1 MKKSMTPL
9 LICCLL
15 GLVVGCGLKKEVKF
29 SGKTM
34 GTTYHIT
41 VVAGYFD
48 RLSGLQ
54 KKIDDCLEAVNRS
67 MSTFRADSEISRFNA
82 MDRPDKIFHSSDDFY
97 AVMTVARQIYEL
109 TDGAWDG
116 TVDPL
121 VNLWGF
127 GRKGPTDRIPPKEK
141 IAERLADVGFAHIRM
156 TPDKSFQKDKPAL
169 SLDLASIAKGYGVDR
184 LADLLR
190 QNQLNDFLVEIGGEV
205 YAAGFRKDGRK
216 WRIGINRPRADAA
229 VDAVYAVVELHDQAF
244 ATSGDYR
251 QFFLIDGQ
259 RYSHVIDPHSGYPVA
274 NGVVSVSIQADNC
287 TLADG
292 LATAIMVMGH
302 HQGLRLLNSLKA
314 VEGLIV
320 VEEPD
325 GELKNHASDGFQ
337 TVP

>member
-1 MKKSMTPL
+1 MKKPMTRL
-9 LICCLL
+9 LICSLL
-15 GLVVGCGLKKEVKF
+15 GLLAACGTKKEVMF

-41 VVAGYFD
+41 VVTGYFHS
-48 RLSGLQ
+48 LAGLQ
-54 KKIDDCLEAVNRS
+54 EKIDDCLEGVNRS
-67 MSTFRADSEISRFNA
+67 MSTFRPDSEISRFNA
-82 MDRPDKIFHSSDDFY
+82 IHRPAEIFHASEDFY
-97 AVMTVARQIYEL
+97 EVMSVARRLHEL

-127 GRKGPTDRIPPKEK
+127 GRKGPTARIPSQDE
-141 IAERLADVGFAHIRM
+141 IARHLADVGFAHIHM
-156 TPDKSFQKDKPAL
+156 GPDKSFQKEKPSL
-169 SLDLASIAKGYGVDR
+169 TLDLGSIAKGYGVDR
-184 LADLLR
+184 VAGLLR
-190 QNQLNDFLVEIGGEV
+190 ANRLSNYLVEIGGEV

-216 WRIGINRPRADAA
+216 WRVGINQPRTDAA
-229 VDAVYAVVELHDQAF
+229 LNALYAVVELHDQGF

-251 QFFLIDGQ
+251 NFFLIDGR

-274 NGVVSVSIQADNC
+274 NGVVSVSIQANNC

-292 LATAIMVMGH
+292 LATAIMVMGP
-302 HQGLRLLNSLKA
+302 QRGLELLNRLKA

-320 VEEPD
+320 VQEPD
-325 GELKNHASDGFQ
+325 GALKNFASDGFQ